1 MLISMH
7 LDHNGKLLFLIII
20 IAILQIVTIIIAIL
34 QIVIL
39 FFFGQAQGGSKKEC
53 EKESSGEA
61 GRTTPGHL

>member
-1 MLISMH
+1 MH
-7 LDHNGKLLFLIII
+7 LHHNGKLLFLIII

-39 FFFGQAQGGSKKEC
+39 FFWQVQGGSNKEC